1 MSTNTPSTPLWTKD
15 FTIITA
21 GSVISMLGSSLSG
34 FAMSLLVLDL
44 TQSTFLFALYHVLFM
59 VPSIVVPT
67 LSGPFLDRFSRKR
80 VIYTLDFISAGLYV
94 VLAGVLAAGWFHF
107 AVLAAATLLLGT
119 INSIYY
125 VAYDSFYPLLITKGN
140 FQKAYSVA
148 STLETLT
155 MVMVPVSAVV
165 YDWVGIVPLFLA
177 NGVTYFAAA
186 LLETRITAREE
197 YLQTRRPE
205 GGRLLRKLTD
215 DFKEGMT
222 YLVSE
227 KGLLAVA
234 LYFTASSFAFGV
246 SDALTL
252 PYFESTFE
260 QGKYLYMLVWGTAS
274 VTRAVGGL
282 IHYKWKLPVAGRFG
296 IALAVY
302 VLTNLFDG
310 VYLYFPLGVMML
322 LAGLNGILGVTS
334 YTIRIAAT
342 QNYVPDEKKGRF
354 NGTFQTMNMMGTV
367 AGSLLSG
374 ALAEVLPMR
383 GIITC
388 VMLLTVVAALGFIG
402 GNRRHVAAIYN
413 TDN

>member
-1 MSTNTPSTPLWTKD
+1 MEEKNTQPLWTRD
-15 FTIITA
+15 FTIITI
-21 GSVISMLGSSLSG
+21 GTVVSMLGSALAW
-34 FAMSLLVLDL
+34 FAMDLMVLDY
-44 TQSTFLFALYHVLFM
+44 TGSTLLFAVYSVVYMLPNALAPVL
-59 VPSIVVPT
+59 I
-67 LSGPFLDRFSRKR
+67 GPFLDRFSRKKT
-80 VIYTLDFISAGLYV
+80 IYTLDFITAGIFALLSGV
-94 VLAGVLAAGWFHF
+94 IASGSFSFWILALVNFS
-107 AVLAAATLLLGT
+107 LGT
-119 INSIYY
+119 ISGIYN
-125 VAYDSFYPLLITKGN
+125 VAYDSFYPLLIAKGN

-252 PYFESTFE
+252 PYFESPFE
-260 QGKYLYMLVWGTAS
+260 PGKYLYMLVWGTAS
-274 VTRAVGGL
+274 VTRAIGGL